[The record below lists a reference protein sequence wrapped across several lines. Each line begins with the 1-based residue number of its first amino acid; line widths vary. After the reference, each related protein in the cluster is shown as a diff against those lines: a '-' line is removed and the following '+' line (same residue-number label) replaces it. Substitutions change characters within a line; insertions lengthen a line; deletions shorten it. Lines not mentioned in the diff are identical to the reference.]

1 MKWCELD
8 SSLNKTS
15 GGRQG
20 TLEAVLSLEL
30 FWKFCFFKWVQ
41 CLLLYCAKLE
51 LTLMQK
57 KKKKIHTETGLKQTA
72 FSFSANSLSRT
83 CTIYYILYRATQQ
96 LVRHIDYLA
105 IFCTGPIWIGPL
117 PQSLSYS
124 NKQQSLH
131 SARVQ
136 LLISQWITVHQ
147 SRTPLSFFP
156 LSLVS
161 LSFKMSDCETMKFHC
176 LCIYSLWSRDY
187 WLYKVI
193 QTDEW
198 ILYWLKCKYRLTL
211 GSSHTARHTAA
222 VFIVLHC
229 QPEEQ
234 KCFP

>member
-57 KKKKIHTETGLKQTA
+57 KNKKIHTETGLKQTA

-156 LSLVS
+156 S
-161 LSFKMSDCETMKFHC
+161 LSC
-176 LCIYSLWSRDY
+176 LTFFQNEWLWDDEISLFMY
-187 WLYKVI
+187 LFIVK
-193 QTDEW
+193 QG
-198 ILYWLKCKYRLTL
+198 LLTL
-211 GSSHTARHTAA
+211 QGHSNRWVNTLLT
-222 VFIVLHC
+222 
-229 QPEEQ
+229 EM
-234 KCFP
+234 